1 MREKVFK
8 EKFSA
13 YGQFFGVKIED
24 LEIMMRNDNFLIMN
38 DDFIGVWLFTIV
50 DIIFLMNSLFR
61 YNNII
66 IIK

>member
-1 MREKVFK
+1 
-8 EKFSA
+8 
-13 YGQFFGVKIED
+13 
-24 LEIMMRNDNFLIMN
+24 MMRNDNFLIMN